1 MFWSDAYSFVWAT
14 LDEIQNALVD
24 FYNALEQYNDDY
36 VFHALPDYSL

>member
-1 MFWSDAYSFVWAT
+1 MFWSDVYSLWLLT

-36 VFHALPDYSL
+36 VYHALPDYSL